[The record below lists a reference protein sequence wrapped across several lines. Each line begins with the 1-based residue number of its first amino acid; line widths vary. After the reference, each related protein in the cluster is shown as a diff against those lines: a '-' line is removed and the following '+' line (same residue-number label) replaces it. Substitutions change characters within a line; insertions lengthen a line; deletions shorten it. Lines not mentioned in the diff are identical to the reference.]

1 MSGYKKCPRCELNWI
16 KVEEDLC
23 DVCKAE
29 LKLGGISLI
38 EDDEVEEV
46 EERICPVCKINLL
59 DEGEEMCATCREE
72 KLAKLNDEADKEEED
87 EENDDS
93 WREFVEED
101 GLEAVDD
108 SEEILLGDLEED
120 ESEKDEILEDE
131 EGFDDLDISYDYDEE
146 ISAEDDDDE
155 EEEEDEE

>member
-16 KVEEDLC
+16 KGDEDLC

-59 DEGEEMCATCREE
+59 DDGEEMCATCREE
-72 KLAKLNDEADKEEED
+72 KLAKINDEAEKEED
-87 EENDDS
+87 EESDDG

-101 GLEAVDD
+101 VLETHEDTD
-108 SEEILLGDLEED
+108 EILLGDLEED
-120 ESEKDEILEDE
+120 ESEKEEILEEE
-131 EGFDDLDISYDYDEE
+131 EGFDDLDIAYDYEEDLIEEDEDEE
-146 ISAEDDDDE
+146 EDDDE
-155 EEEEDEE
+155 